1 MNKSDAPDV
10 RIVAIASSE
19 KTTAVKRDRDRFSR
33 WKWLISQWGN
43 DLKTLFLSGSEPRVY
58 LRRDRNGQSYLK
70 IYDPVSRETFY
81 CESQTEARAYLEKR
95 YYR

>member
-10 RIVAIASSE
+10 RIIAIASSE
-19 KTTAVKRDRDRFSR
+19 KTTGVKCDRDRFSR

>member
-1 MNKSDAPDV
+1 MNKNDASDV
-10 RIVAIASSE
+10 RIVEIASSE
-19 KTTAVKRDRDRFSR
+19 KTTTIKRDRPGFSR

-70 IYDPVSRETFY
+70 IYDPVTRETVY